1 MKTSWWESH
10 RPSKRRLVQLYCAL
24 LYNAHVKG
32 FVEGEI
38 YKSKSPTTK
47 GICVPGFNCYSCPG
61 AVGACPLGSLQNAIG
76 TTNKQIGFY
85 VFGILMLY
93 GLMLGRTICGW
104 LCPLGL
110 IQELL
115 NKLPTPKLKK
125 NRVTRALSWLKYVIL
140 GVFVIGI
147 TAWYGIAHGVA
158 LPAFCK
164 YICPAGTSEGAMFLL
179 ANPAN
184 AGDFSMLNILFTRKF
199 VIMLIIGLACVFCYR
214 SFCRFLCPLGAIYGL
229 FSKVAVVGVKVDPT
243 RCNHCGSCVRNCGMD
258 VRHVGDH
265 ECIHCAKCMDVCNQK
280 AISLKA
286 GSFTLKAPAGGC
298 ADDKPDSEAK
308 RQKLGKIAWGVALV
322 VLCFALAWYNFLDP
336 NIKKQAAEPAEPV
349 QASQT
354 DATVADWSSDA
365 PLGCEVGNQ
374 LPDFTITCLDG
385 SEFHLADYRGKPVFI
400 NLWATYCG
408 PCVKELPHFSELYKA
423 HEDDIAMLA
432 LHSDI
437 VADDPQEYLD
447 EFGKDWVMPFAVENE
462 DEVIWDL
469 VGGTTAMPQ
478 TIVLNR
484 KGEVIYNQRGS
495 VTPEMLATLYEQAS
509 AGAET
514 APAAA
519 AFTSDAPLGCEVG
532 NQLPDFTITCLD
544 GSEFHLAD
552 YRGKPVFINLW
563 ATYCGPCVKELP
575 HFSEL
580 YKAHED
586 DIAMLALH
594 SDIVAD
600 DPQEYL
606 DEFGKDWVMPFAVE
620 NEDEVIW
627 DLVGGTTAMPQTI
640 VLNRKGEVI
649 YNQRGSVTPEMLATL
664 YEQASAK

>member
-1 MKTSWWESH
+1 M
-10 RPSKRRLVQLYCAL
+10 QLYCAL

-32 FVEGEI
+32 FLEGEI

-76 TTNKQIGFY
+76 TTNKH
-85 VFGILMLY
+85 
-93 GLMLGRTICGW
+93 
-104 LCPLGL
+104 
-110 IQELL
+110 
-115 NKLPTPKLKK
+115 KK

-229 FSKVAVVGVKVDPT
+229 FSKVAVVGVKVDAS

-308 RQKLGKIAWGVALV
+308 RQKLGKIAWGVALA

-354 DATVADWSSDA
+354 EATAQDWSSDA

-385 SEFHLADYRGKPVFI
+385 SEFHLADYRRKPVFI

-580 YKAHED
+580 YKAHEG